1 MRSQV
6 IKIRNL
12 PPMTAQPYT
21 VHVKPVAALAV
32 TGLAGIG
39 LLFTRT
45 VAAGAGVVMILMSV
59 FALLML
65 PDRSLIQFTPDYM
78 ILYNRRNID
87 ECTIVYWED
96 IVTWQYEYHKGVDVL
111 ILSLT
116 DGSSQTIE
124 LYSKRPIIRVM
135 NQYAP
140 GKEQKS
146 ARRKD

>member
-1 MRSQV
+1 
-6 IKIRNL
+6 
-12 PPMTAQPYT
+12 
-21 VHVKPVAALAV
+21 
-32 TGLAGIG
+32 
-39 LLFTRT
+39 
-45 VAAGAGVVMILMSV
+45 MILMSV

-65 PDRSLIQFTPDYM
+65 PDRYLIQFTPDYLV
-78 ILYNRRNID
+78 LYNRRNAD

-111 ILSLT
+111 ALSLT